1 MIGPK
6 LMPSLLYVKDSTNLV
21 NILCWLTCY
30 KERLCEGVLSQ
41 QLVFIKLA
49 VSNRLWALSSSV
61 EISYLAIVVFEAKS
75 T

>member
-30 KERLCEGVLSQ
+30 KD
-41 QLVFIKLA
+41 
-49 VSNRLWALSSSV
+49 SV
-61 EISYLAIVVFEAKS
+61 KVC
-75 T
+75 